1 MNKLIEL
8 LKSLRPDIDFES
20 EKHLIDDGILTSFD
34 IIEISSEIQDEF
46 DIDLTPLDMVPENF
60 QSADAMHEMIKRL
73 SDEDE

>member
-1 MNKLIEL
+1 MNKLIDL

-20 EKHLIDDGILTSFD
+20 EKHLIDDGLLTSFD

-60 QSADAMHEMIKRL
+60 QSADAMYEMIKRL